1 MLFSTSLVA
10 LILSPRR
17 LQITNTKVRP
27 GVLTLWQYVVREQ
40 YEDDKHR
47 LELAF
52 RIAKGVTLTR
62 SHLQRQ
68 STICELTFP
77 TTVLAVRMNITRLVV
92 ILEDQIYLY
101 DISNMK
107 LLYTIET
114 SPNPTGMC
122 G

>member
-1 MLFSTSLVA
+1 M
-10 LILSPRR
+10 IG
-17 LQITNTKVRP
+17 K
-27 GVLTLWQYVVREQ
+27 Q
-40 YEDDKHR
+40 YEDDEHR
-47 LELAF
+47 LRLACPVA
-52 RIAKGVTLTR
+52 RRAMLTI
-62 SHLQRQ
+62 SHFLQRQ

-77 TTVLAVRMNITRLVV
+77 TTVLAVRMNRKRLVV

-114 SPNPTGMC
+114 SPNPNGMC